1 MLWRQGYFSSTAMTA
16 FAYTGDTEQTETTGE
31 AAAGETQ
38 PVIPEQT
45 ESGEETEAA
54 AQDGAAEGAE
64 TPFSI
69 PGNGEVLDDK
79 AEDGTKEF
87 LTIQTKNGNT
97 FFLVLDRSSNTENVY
112 MLSMIDENDLAE
124 FMDETQT
131 EETPQVVIPE
141 TEPTVA
147 PEEAET
153 EAVQPEEGGM
163 NMGAILAI
171 GILAAGAIGVGYY
184 FKVVSKRKRKP
195 RRMERTWSSMT
206 ADLTS
211 TKIRQRTKSLQ
222 IKRTRKNRRSEKKTE
237 RKDSRETG
245 CFFCGAERSIGCI

>member
-1 MLWRQGYFSSTAMTA
+1 MRKFKKWLMVFAMVAGVLSSTAMTA
-16 FAYTGDTEQTETTGE
+16 FAYTGDTGQTETTGE

-112 MLSMIDENDLAE
+112 MLSMVDENDLAE

-141 TEPTVA
+141 TEVP
-147 PEEAET
+147 AET
-153 EAVQPEEGGM
+153 GTESETGSETVQPEEDGGM
-163 NMGAILAI
+163 NTGALLAI
-171 GILAAGAIGVGYY
+171 GLLAAGGIGAGYY
-184 FKVVSKRKRKP
+184 FKVVKLKKEEAQEEGEDLEFYDGGAYVNEDP
-195 RRMERTWSSMT
+195 EEKEET
-206 ADLTS
+206 ADEE
-211 TKIRQRTKSLQ
+211 
-222 IKRTRKNRRSEKKTE
+222 EKE
-237 RKDSRETG
+237 
-245 CFFCGAERSIGCI
+245 A